1 MCSAR
6 PLWDGLFLSPPHIME
21 DKTHTLGLTA
31 LLDEVSADLD
41 ELRKK
46 HPGDYSTKNLTMWW
60 DLERDR
66 LLARHGPTSTV
77 RKLRAVRGMKR
88 MLAMFSAGWLVM
100 IVVQT
105 MIRFVMG

>member
-6 PLWDGLFLSPPHIME
+6 PARGDFITSPTTHME
-21 DKTHTLGLTA
+21 DKDQSIGLTT
-31 LLDEVSADLD
+31 LLDEVSSDLD

-66 LLARHGPTSTV
+66 LLARHGPASTV

-88 MLAMFSAGWLVM
+88 LLAMFSAGWLAM

-105 MIRFVMG
+105 AIRILMG